1 LALAC
6 ALVFDLYH
14 FMYLYL
20 SPTKAILSCRTYAA
34 VRAGLSTPTTTATA
48 AATTTTITTPLHP
61 HSLLFACSPAHTACT
76 VRLQDGLTWSNLTIG
91 AFGPNQNLANGS
103 VWENAYIERPQ
114 VVQDKQGNPIALF
127 LGMSKLDGYADSVS
141 WSSKFCAPG
150 QVCHAP
156 RQPFASF
163 APLARFVTLHV
174 NPLLSALQ
182 PFSEF
187 LPFCFSLLFCR
198 VFCLFA
204 FDRQI
209 RVHSL
214 NCFAVRNDVHW

>member
-1 LALAC
+1 L
-6 ALVFDLYH
+6 DH

-20 SPTKAILSCRTYAA
+20 SPTKAMLSCCTYAA

-48 AATTTTITTPLHP
+48 AATTTTVTTPLRP
-61 HSLLFACSPAHTACT
+61 HSLLFACSPPHTACT

-163 APLARFVTLHV
+163 CAPGQVCHAPRQPFAFSTSAIQTVS
-174 NPLLSALQ
+174 PLLFFPPFLQ
-182 PFSEF
+182 QVFSVV
-187 LPFCFSLLFCR
+187 CFRPPNQGSLTELFRC
-198 VFCLFA
+198 A
-204 FDRQI
+204 Q
-209 RVHSL
+209 
-214 NCFAVRNDVHW
+214 